1 MQTAFVEHDGFQC
14 GQKLHASGAAQ
25 SAWPGQLPW
34 SQFGRS
40 VFLASRSAGHSEM
53 LI

>member
-25 SAWPGQLPW
+25 SAWPGAAAVVTIWEIGILGF
-34 SQFGRS
+34 SIRRTF
-40 VFLASRSAGHSEM
+40 
-53 LI
+53 